1 MLRYRLTHPEIA
13 FALAS
18 AGHGAKVLVTDAN
31 YPVSTSTSSSSRI
44 VHLNLRPHLPKV
56 TDVVEVLADA
66 ITIERVVF
74 MQPDAGGEPT
84 TLPALRGLVPEGTP
98 FDPLPRQAFYAAA
111 RDDAVVLSVVT
122 SEMAPY
128 GNVLLTVGVRD
139 GSEQPE

>member
-31 YPVSTSTSSSSRI
+31 YPVSTSTSVSAR
-44 VHLNLRPHLPKV
+44 VVYLNLRPHLPQVK
-56 TDVVEVLADA
+56 DVVDVLADA
-66 ITIERVVF
+66 IAIESVAF

-84 TLPALRGLVPEGTP
+84 TLPELRRLVPEGTP

-111 RDDAVVLSVVT
+111 RESAVVLTVVT
-122 SEMAPY
+122 
-128 GNVLLTVGVRD
+128 
-139 GSEQPE
+139 